1 MSDTTTTPPAAST
14 DIATPAVAVP
24 VVAVTPPVV
33 ASPVVPP
40 AAPVVAAPRVLNP
53 YASPK
58 VAAAPVDPRFAAL
71 EASAAAS
78 SAALG
83 RHAMNVLAEAPEALR
98 NAVRAI
104 AGEDPVRQLDTLAA
118 MRAHGLGGSASVLP
132 VGASTAVPAQQP
144 APAAGSQRALGAS
157 VSNPYGNVQVRV
169 TVKDGAITR
178 VTAVELPYA
187 DGTSQ
192 SISDQVGPLLAQ
204 QASAAQSGQIDG
216 VTGATYT
223 SDAYRQSLQS
233 ALDQLGFRG

>member
-1 MSDTTTTPPAAST
+1 MSDPTITPPAAST

-24 VVAVTPPVV
+24 VVAATPPVV

-40 AAPVVAAPRVLNP
+40 AAPAVAAPRVLNP

-118 MRAHGLGGSASVLP
+118 MRAHGLGGGASVLP

-144 APAAGSQRALGAS
+144 APAAP
-157 VSNPYGNVQVRV
+157 VN
-169 TVKDGAITR
+169 
-178 VTAVELPYA
+178 
-187 DGTSQ
+187 
-192 SISDQVGPLLAQ
+192 
-204 QASAAQSGQIDG
+204 
-216 VTGATYT
+216 
-223 SDAYRQSLQS
+223 SDAAALARYEDLQS
-233 ALDQLGFRG
+233 RGAHMMAAAHLSAQGAAIARAKASRPS

>member
-14 DIATPAVAVP
+14 EVATPAVAVP
-24 VVAVTPPVV
+24 VVAATPPVV

-40 AAPVVAAPRVLNP
+40 AAPAVAAPRVLNP

-144 APAAGSQRALGAS
+144 APAAPVNPDAAALAR
-157 VSNPYGNVQVRV
+157 YE
-169 TVKDGAITR
+169 D
-178 VTAVELPYA
+178 
-187 DGTSQ
+187 
-192 SISDQVGPLLAQ
+192 
-204 QASAAQSGQIDG
+204 
-216 VTGATYT
+216 
-223 SDAYRQSLQS
+223 LQS
-233 ALDQLGFRG
+233 RGAHMMAAAHLSAQGAAIARAKASRPS

>member
-1 MSDTTTTPPAAST
+1 MSDPTITPPAAST

-24 VVAVTPPVV
+24 VVAATPPVV

-40 AAPVVAAPRVLNP
+40 AAPAVASPRVLNP

-144 APAAGSQRALGAS
+144 APAAPVNFDAAALAR
-157 VSNPYGNVQVRV
+157 YE
-169 TVKDGAITR
+169 D
-178 VTAVELPYA
+178 
-187 DGTSQ
+187 
-192 SISDQVGPLLAQ
+192 
-204 QASAAQSGQIDG
+204 
-216 VTGATYT
+216 
-223 SDAYRQSLQS
+223 LQS
-233 ALDQLGFRG
+233 RGAHMMAAAHLSAQGAAIARAKASRPS

>member
-1 MSDTTTTPPAAST
+1 MSDPTITPPAASA

-24 VVAVTPPVV
+24 VVAAPPPVV

-40 AAPVVAAPRVLNP
+40 AAPAVAAPRVLNP

-144 APAAGSQRALGAS
+144 APAAPVNPDAAALAR
-157 VSNPYGNVQVRV
+157 YE
-169 TVKDGAITR
+169 D
-178 VTAVELPYA
+178 
-187 DGTSQ
+187 
-192 SISDQVGPLLAQ
+192 
-204 QASAAQSGQIDG
+204 
-216 VTGATYT
+216 
-223 SDAYRQSLQS
+223 LQS
-233 ALDQLGFRG
+233 RGAHMMAAAHLSAQGAAIARAKASRPS

>member
-24 VVAVTPPVV
+24 VVAATPVV

-144 APAAGSQRALGAS
+144 APAAPVNPDAAALAR
-157 VSNPYGNVQVRV
+157 YE
-169 TVKDGAITR
+169 D
-178 VTAVELPYA
+178 
-187 DGTSQ
+187 
-192 SISDQVGPLLAQ
+192 
-204 QASAAQSGQIDG
+204 
-216 VTGATYT
+216 
-223 SDAYRQSLQS
+223 LQS
-233 ALDQLGFRG
+233 RGAHMMAAAHLSSHGAAIARAKASRPS